1 MSAAIVVFTVSI
13 IAFWGYAL
21 LVTLEEKNARRFIGG
36 RFRDGLDTR
45 LQHVG
50 HQFENHW
57 KHVSRYILQLGWYYS
72 VHRILRTVLGSLV
85 LVYTFFEGIFERNR
99 LRTKEL
105 RKEFK
110 RQLHKKTHLTEI
122 AEHKEEMTLS
132 ASEQEA
138 LKTRKLEQD
147 H

>member
-1 MSAAIVVFTVSI
+1 MSIAAIVFFSSAV
-13 IAFWGYAL
+13 AFVGYAL

-36 RFRDGLDTR
+36 HFRGQLDEK
-45 LQHVG
+45 LQYVG

-57 KHVSRYILQLGWYYS
+57 KHVSRYVLQLGWYYS
-72 VHRILRTVLGSLV
+72 VHRVLRTVLNSLV
-85 LVYTFFEGIFERNR
+85 FVYTFFEGMFEQNR
-99 LRTKEL
+99 VRTKEL

-110 RQLHKKTHLTEI
+110 RQLHRKSHLTEI
-122 AEHKEEMTLS
+122 AEHREETALTE
-132 ASEQEA
+132 AEQEA

>member
-1 MSAAIVVFTVSI
+1 MTSAFVVF
-13 IAFWGYAL
+13 IASVVAFGGYAL
-21 LVTLEEKNARRFIGG
+21 LVTLEERNARRFIGG
-36 RFRDGLDTR
+36 RFRDRLDSR
-45 LQHVG
+45 LEHIG

-57 KHVSRYILQLGWYYS
+57 KHLSKYVLQLGWYYS
-72 VHRILRTVLGSLV
+72 VHRILRTILGSLV
-85 LVYTFFEGIFERNR
+85 FVYTFFEGIFERNR

-110 RQLHKKTHLTEI
+110 RQLHKKSHLTEI
-122 AEHKEEMTLS
+122 AEHKEGTSLS
-132 ASEQEA
+132 EAEKEA